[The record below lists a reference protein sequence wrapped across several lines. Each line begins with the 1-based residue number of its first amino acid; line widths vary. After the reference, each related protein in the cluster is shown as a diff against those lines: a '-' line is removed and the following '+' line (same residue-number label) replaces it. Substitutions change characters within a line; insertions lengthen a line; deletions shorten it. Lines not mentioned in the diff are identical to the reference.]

1 MLSSYCQRRVT
12 RVAYFTKMGGE
23 GEGAGIGNDSD
34 TLYVGSNNKEVRDYV
49 GFAEHRLRVTEMI
62 IYLRTLCCLTYG
74 CVSWWKRYVCR
85 SWVAVRRAFDV
96 WSR

>member
-1 MLSSYCQRRVT
+1 VPPPPPEESHILQ
-12 RVAYFTKMGGE
+12 KLGG
-23 GEGAGIGNDSD
+23 GVGAGIGNDND

-49 GFAEHRLRVTEMI
+49 GFAEHRLRVTVI

-74 CVSWWKRYVCR
+74 CVSWWKRYVCI
-85 SWVAVRRAFDV
+85 SWVAVRRAFGV